1 MRKIVYL
8 LLIAVVFSTT
18 SCNRKEIARLKAKN
32 DSLMMTGSTKDA
44 NLVEFVDAFNS
55 IQSNLDSIKQKE
67 KIIDKAAKGG
77 FEVKGDRKEQ
87 IQSDINYIYSL
98 LQKNRLLVADL
109 SAKLKKSNKHVAE
122 LEKMIENL
130 NKSITEKDA
139 EIASLKDD
147 LSKLNIKVQDLG
159 TQVTSLNTNVSNL
172 SSENKEKQRVI
183 EEKTAELNT
192 AYFIIGTIKE
202 LKEKNIIKKEGFLGT
217 AKDVNSNI
225 DKSLMTKVDIT
236 TVTSIPIMK
245 KKATVISTHP
255 ASSYKIEGEKT
266 ADNLVI
272 LNQAEFW
279 SLSKVLVISVKY
291 LNSKAL
297 KKPENAGI
305 FNLIKF

>member
-1 MRKIVYL
+1 MNMRKIFYL
-8 LLIAVVFSTT
+8 LLIAVMFSTT
-18 SCNRKEIARLKAKN
+18 GCNRKEIARLQAKN
-32 DSLMMTGSTKDA
+32 DSLMMAGSSKDA

-67 KIIDKAAKGG
+67 VIIDKTAKGG

-109 SAKLKKSNKHVAE
+109 ASKLKKSNKHVAE

-130 NKSITEKDA
+130 NKQITEKDGQ
-139 EIASLKDD
+139 IADLKEELNKMNIQVQN
-147 LSKLNIKVQDLG
+147 LS
-159 TQVTSLNTNVSNL
+159 TEVTSLNTNVANL

-183 EEKTAELNT
+183 EAKTAELNT
-192 AYFIIGTIKE
+192 AYYVIGTLKE
-202 LKEKNIIKKEGFLGT
+202 LKDKNIIKKEGFLGT
-217 AKDVNSNI
+217 AKDVNSEI

-245 KKATVISTHP
+245 KKATVISSHP
-255 ASSYKIEGEKT
+255 ASSYKIEGEKS

-279 SLSKVLVISVKY
+279 SLSKVLVISVK
-291 LNSKAL
+291 
-297 KKPENAGI
+297 
-305 FNLIKF
+305 

>member
-1 MRKIVYL
+1 MRKIIYL
-8 LLIAVVFSTT
+8 LLIAVVVSTT
-18 SCNRKEIARLKAKN
+18 GCNQKEIDRLKAKN
-32 DSLMMTGSTKDA
+32 DSLMMAGSSKDA

-67 KIIDKAAKGG
+67 KIIDKTAKGG

-109 SAKLKKSNKHVAE
+109 SSKLKKSNKHVVE

-130 NKSITEKDA
+130 NKQIAEKDGQ
-139 EIASLKDD
+139 IADLKEE
-147 LSKLNIKVQDLG
+147 LSKMNIKVQNLS
-159 TQVTSLNTNVSNL
+159 TEVTSLNTNVSNL
-172 SSENKEKQRVI
+172 STENKEKQRVI
-183 EEKTAELNT
+183 EAKTAELNT
-192 AYFIIGTIKE
+192 AYYIIGTLKE

-217 AKDVNSNI
+217 AKDVNSDI

-245 KKATVISTHP
+245 KKATVISSHP
-255 ASSYKIEGEKT
+255 TSSYKIEGDKS

-279 SLSKVLVISVKY
+279 SLSKVLVISVK
-291 LNSKAL
+291 
-297 KKPENAGI
+297 
-305 FNLIKF
+305 

>member
-1 MRKIVYL
+1 MRKIFYL
-8 LLIAVVFSTT
+8 LLIAVMFSTT
-18 SCNRKEIARLKAKN
+18 GCNRKEIARLQAKN
-32 DSLMMTGSTKDA
+32 DSLMMAGSSKDA

-67 KIIDKAAKGG
+67 MIIDKTAKGG

-109 SAKLKKSNKHVAE
+109 ASKLKKSNKHVAE

-130 NKSITEKDA
+130 NKQITEKDGQ
-139 EIASLKDD
+139 IADLKEELNKMNIQVQN
-147 LSKLNIKVQDLG
+147 LS
-159 TQVTSLNTNVSNL
+159 TEVTSLNTNVSNL

-183 EEKTAELNT
+183 EAKTAELNT
-192 AYFIIGTIKE
+192 AYYVIGTLKE
-202 LKEKNIIKKEGFLGT
+202 LKDKNIIKKEGFLGT
-217 AKDVNSNI
+217 AKDVNSEI

-245 KKATVISTHP
+245 KKATVISSHP
-255 ASSYKIEGEKT
+255 ASSYKIEGEKS

-279 SLSKVLVISVKY
+279 SLSKVLVISVK
-291 LNSKAL
+291 
-297 KKPENAGI
+297 
-305 FNLIKF
+305 

>member
-1 MRKIVYL
+1 MTIMRKVIYL
-8 LLIAVVFSTT
+8 LFIVVMFSAT

-32 DSLMMTGSTKDA
+32 DSLMMAGSSKDA

-67 KIIDKAAKGG
+67 QIIDKTAKGG

-130 NKSITEKDA
+130 NKQITEKDGQ
-139 EIASLKDD
+139 IADLKEE
-147 LSKLNIKVQDLG
+147 LNKMNI
-159 TQVTSLNTNVSNL
+159 QVKNLNTEVSTLNTNVSNL
-172 SSENKEKQRVI
+172 SNENKEKQKVI
-183 EEKTAELNT
+183 EERTAELNT
-192 AYFIIGTIKE
+192 AYFIIGTVKE
-202 LKEKNIIKKEGFLGT
+202 LKDKGVIKKEGFLGT

-236 TVTSIPIMK
+236 TVNSIPIMK

-255 ASSYKIEGEKT
+255 VSSYKIEGEKT
-266 ADNLVI
+266 AENLVI
-272 LNQAEFW
+272 LNATEFW
-279 SLSKVLVISVKY
+279 SLSKVLVISVK
-291 LNSKAL
+291 
-297 KKPENAGI
+297 
-305 FNLIKF
+305 

>member
-1 MRKIVYL
+1 MRKIIYL
-8 LLIAVVFSTT
+8 LLIAVAFSST

-32 DSLMMTGSTKDA
+32 DSLMLAGSSKDA

-55 IQSNLDSIKQKE
+55 IQSNLDTIKQKE
-67 KIIDKAAKGG
+67 KIIDKVAKGG

-130 NKSITEKDA
+130 NKQIAEKDGQ
-139 EIASLKDD
+139 IATLKEE
-147 LSKLNIKVQDLG
+147 LNKLNIKVQDLG
-159 TQVTSLNTNVSNL
+159 NQVTTLNTNVSSL
-172 SSENKEKQRVI
+172 SNENKEKQKVI
-183 EEKTAELNT
+183 EEKTAALNT
-192 AYFIIGTIKE
+192 AWFIIGTAKE
-202 LKEKNIIKKEGFLGT
+202 LKDKGITKKEGFLGT
-217 AKDVNSNI
+217 ASDVNSDI
-225 DKSLMTKVDIT
+225 DKSLLTQVDIT

-245 KKATVISTHP
+245 KKATVISAHP

-279 SLSKVLVISVKY
+279 SLSKVLVISVK
-291 LNSKAL
+291 
-297 KKPENAGI
+297 
-305 FNLIKF
+305 

>member
-1 MRKIVYL
+1 MRRIFYL
-8 LLIAVVFSTT
+8 LLVGVLISTT
-18 SCNRKEIARLKAKN
+18 GCNRKEIARLKAQN
-32 DSLMMTGSTKDA
+32 DSLMMAGSSKDA

-67 KIIDKAAKGG
+67 MIIDKTAKGG

-130 NKSITEKDA
+130 NKQIAEKDG
-139 EIASLKDD
+139 EIASLKEE
-147 LSKLNIKVQDLG
+147 LNKMNIKVQNLS
-159 TQVTSLNTNVSNL
+159 TEVTNLNTNVSNL
-172 SSENKEKQRVI
+172 SNENKEKQRVI

-192 AYFIIGTIKE
+192 AYYIIGTIKE
-202 LKEKNIIKKEGFLGT
+202 LKEKNVIKREGFLGT
-217 AKDVNSNI
+217 AKDVNSDI
-225 DKSLMTKVDIT
+225 DKSIMTKVDIT
-236 TVTSIPIMK
+236 TVQSIPIMK

-255 ASSYKIEGEKT
+255 ATSYKIEGEKS
-266 ADNLVI
+266 ADKLVI

-279 SLSKVLVISVKY
+279 SLSKVLVISVK
-291 LNSKAL
+291 
-297 KKPENAGI
+297 
-305 FNLIKF
+305 